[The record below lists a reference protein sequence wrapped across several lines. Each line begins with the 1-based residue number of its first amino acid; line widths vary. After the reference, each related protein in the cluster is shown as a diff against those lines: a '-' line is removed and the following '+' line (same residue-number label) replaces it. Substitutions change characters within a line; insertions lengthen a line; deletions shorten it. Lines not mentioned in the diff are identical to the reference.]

1 MRVLWLCNIVLPELT
16 EEFGFRKKVSVG
28 GWLTGMWAELKKE
41 PGITLGICVPVINE
55 ERMKDGLYQGYNY
68 YSFQLC
74 DEEDNEKQ
82 ARRFGDILKD
92 FKPDVIHIWGTEYN
106 HSYNMLLACKKM
118 ELLNR
123 VVVNIQGLVTYYK
136 KVFQLGIPDI
146 DYHKEIAG
154 KAISDGQ
161 KEFEKNSIT
170 EIDTLKNVQHV
181 IGRTDWD
188 RACVYDINP
197 ACKYHY
203 CGEIMRPEFYE
214 PVGTRDF
221 VDHRILIS
229 QASYPIKGLHNVLE
243 QLGKLRDDYADLS
256 IHIAGTNL
264 YEADIPYAQYIKNLI
279 RKYDMEKCIS
289 FVGMLDASNMKREYN
304 EAQVFLSCSNIEN
317 SSNSICEA
325 MLAGTPVV
333 ASYVGGTGS
342 FVKHEKTGL
351 LYPVNEPQIMSLY
364 IRKLFEDEKLAT
376 SISSEAKKE
385 ISEFVD
391 RDKNREILI
400 SIYNDILKQ
409 SS

>member
-1 MRVLWLCNIVLPELT
+1 MKILWLCNIVLPELA
-16 EEFGFRKKVSVG
+16 EEFGFKTKQPIG
-28 GWLTGMWAELKKE
+28 GWLEGMWGGLKHVSKLS
-41 PGITLGICVPVINE
+41 LGMCVPIIKT
-55 ERMKDGLYQGYNY
+55 ERMKDGEFDGYRY
-68 YSFQLC
+68 YSFQIRGV
-74 DEEDNEKQ
+74 DGIEEQKN
-82 ARRFGDILKD
+82 RFIEIISQ
-92 FKPDVIHIWGTEYN
+92 FKPDIVHIWGTEFV
-106 HSYNMLLACKKM
+106 HSYSMMLACKEIGIQSK
-118 ELLNR
+118 
-123 VVVNIQGLVTYYK
+123 VVINIQGLATYCAKSYR
-136 KVFQLGIPDI
+136 LGIPDNEYYKI
-146 DYHKEIAG
+146 YDGNTIFDGEKGFVCNSKYEI
-154 KAISDGQ
+154 
-161 KEFEKNSIT
+161 E
-170 EIDTLKNVQHV
+170 TLKNVQHV

-214 PVGTRDF
+214 PVGART
-221 VDHRILIS
+221 VVEHRILIS

-391 RDKNREILI
+391 RDKNRERLI
-400 SIYNDILKQ
+400 SIYNCILKAE
-409 SS
+409 

>member
-28 GWLTGMWAELKKE
+28 GWLTGMWTELKKE

>member
-1 MRVLWLCNIVLPELT
+1 MRVLWLCNIVLPELI
-16 EEFGFRKKVSVG
+16 EEFGFRRKVSVG

-41 PGITLGICVPVINE
+41 PDITLGICVPIINE
-55 ERMKDGLYQGYNY
+55 DRMKDGLYQGYNY

-146 DYHKEIAG
+146 DYHKEIEG

-170 EIDTLKNVQHV
+170 EIDTLKNVKHV

-214 PVGTRDF
+214 PVDTRDF

-243 QLGKLRDDYADLS
+243 QLRKLRDDYADLS

-342 FVKHEKTGL
+342 FVKHGETGL

-364 IRKLFEDEKLAT
+364 IRKLFNDDELAAT
-376 SISSEAKKE
+376 ISVEARNE

-391 RDKNREILI
+391 RDKNMERLI
-400 SIYNDILKQ
+400 SIYNGILKAE
-409 SS
+409 

>member
-1 MRVLWLCNIVLPELT
+1 MKILWLCNIVLPELA
-16 EEFGFRKKVSVG
+16 EEFGFKTKQPIG
-28 GWLTGMWAELKKE
+28 GWLEGMWGGLKHVSKLS
-41 PGITLGICVPVINE
+41 LGMCVPIIKT
-55 ERMKDGLYQGYNY
+55 ERMKDGEFDGYRY
-68 YSFQLC
+68 YSFQIRGA
-74 DEEDNEKQ
+74 DGIEEQKN
-82 ARRFGDILKD
+82 RFIEIITQ
-92 FKPDVIHIWGTEYN
+92 FKPDIIHIWGTEFV
-106 HSYNMLLACKKM
+106 HSYSMMLACK
-118 ELLNR
+118 ELGIQSK
-123 VVVNIQGLVTYYK
+123 VVINIQGLATYCAKSYR
-136 KVFQLGIPDI
+136 LGIPDNEYYKI
-146 DYHKEIAG
+146 YDGNTIFDGEKGFVCNSKYEI
-154 KAISDGQ
+154 
-161 KEFEKNSIT
+161 E
-170 EIDTLKNVQHV
+170 TLKNVQHV

-256 IHIAGTNL
+256 IHIAGTNM
-264 YEADIPYAQYIKNLI
+264 YEVDSPYAQYIKNLI

-289 FVGMLDASNMKREYN
+289 FVGMLDASNIKREYN

-325 MLAGTPVV
+325 MLTGTPVV

-391 RDKNREILI
+391 RDKNREKLI
-400 SIYNDILKQ
+400 SIYNGILKAE
-409 SS
+409 

>member
-1 MRVLWLCNIVLPELT
+1 MKILWLCNIVLPELA
-16 EEFGFRKKVSVG
+16 EEFGFKTKQPIG
-28 GWLTGMWAELKKE
+28 GWLEGMWGGLKHVSKLS
-41 PGITLGICVPVINE
+41 LGMCVPIIKT
-55 ERMKDGLYQGYNY
+55 ERMKDGEFDGYRY
-68 YSFQLC
+68 YSFQIRGV
-74 DEEDNEKQ
+74 DGIEEQKN
-82 ARRFGDILKD
+82 RFIEIISQ
-92 FKPDVIHIWGTEYN
+92 FKPDIVHIWGTEFV
-106 HSYNMLLACKKM
+106 HSYSMMLACKEIGIQSK
-118 ELLNR
+118 
-123 VVVNIQGLVTYYK
+123 VVINIQGLATYCAKSYR
-136 KVFQLGIPDI
+136 LGIPDNEYYKI
-146 DYHKEIAG
+146 YDGNTIFDGEKGFVCNSKYEI
-154 KAISDGQ
+154 
-161 KEFEKNSIT
+161 E
-170 EIDTLKNVQHV
+170 TLKNVQHV

-214 PVGTRDF
+214 PIGTRDF
-221 VDHRILIS
+221 VEHRILIS

-364 IRKLFEDEKLAT
+364 IRRLFEDEKLAT

-391 RDKNREILI
+391 RDKNRERLI
-400 SIYNDILKQ
+400 SIYNCILKAE
-409 SS
+409 

>member
-1 MRVLWLCNIVLPELT
+1 MRILWLCNIVLLELT
-16 EEFGFRKKVSVG
+16 EEFGFRRKVSVG

-41 PGITLGICVPVINE
+41 PNITLGICVPIINE

-82 ARRFGDILKD
+82 VRRFGDILKD
-92 FKPDVIHIWGTEYN
+92 FKPDIIHIWGTEYN

-146 DYHKEIAG
+146 DYHKEIEG

-170 EIDTLKNVQHV
+170 EIDTLKNVKHV

-279 RKYDMEKCIS
+279 RKYDMEKCIL

-342 FVKHEKTGL
+342 FVKHGETGL
-351 LYPVNEPQIMSLY
+351 LYPVNEPQIMYLY
-364 IRKLFEDEKLAT
+364 IRKLFNDDELAAT
-376 SISSEAKKE
+376 ISVEARKE
-385 ISEFVD
+385 ISDFVD
-391 RDKNREILI
+391 KDKNRERLI
-400 SIYNDILKQ
+400 SIYNGILKAE
-409 SS
+409 

>member
-1 MRVLWLCNIVLPELT
+1 MKILWLCNIVLPELA
-16 EEFGFRKKVSVG
+16 EEFGFKTKQPIG
-28 GWLTGMWAELKKE
+28 GWLEGMWGGLKHVSKLS
-41 PGITLGICVPVINE
+41 LGMCVPIIKT
-55 ERMKDGLYQGYNY
+55 ERMKDGEFDGYRY
-68 YSFQLC
+68 YSFQIRGA
-74 DEEDNEKQ
+74 DGIEEQKN
-82 ARRFGDILKD
+82 RFIEIITQ
-92 FKPDVIHIWGTEYN
+92 FKPDIIHIWGTEFV
-106 HSYNMLLACKKM
+106 HSYSMMLACK
-118 ELLNR
+118 ELGIQSK
-123 VVVNIQGLVTYYK
+123 VVINIQGLVTYYAK
-136 KVFQLGIPDI
+136 SYRLGIPDNEYYKI
-146 DYHKEIAG
+146 YDGNTIFDGEKGFVCNSKYEI
-154 KAISDGQ
+154 
-161 KEFEKNSIT
+161 E
-170 EIDTLKNVQHV
+170 TLKNVQHV

-304 EAQVFLSCSNIEN
+304 EAQVLLSCSNVEN

-342 FVKHEKTGL
+342 FLKHGETGL
-351 LYPVNEPQIMSLY
+351 LYPVNEPQIMALY
-364 IRKLFEDEKLAT
+364 IRKLFDDDKLAAT
-376 SISSEAKKE
+376 ISVEARNE

-391 RDKNREILI
+391 SDKNRERLI
-400 SIYNDILKQ
+400 AIYNGILKQ